1 MGRRNKTLEEILE
14 FIFYQNPTN
23 QDEIADNLKIS
34 RRYVTKLLKPL
45 LNEDIVKKVYVIDL
59 KKYDEMYEDS
69 DSEFNP
75 KKYSTNSLIQNML
88 KNMSKHVQNQFE
100 LSFEALIENDK
111 SKAEESLELDFITNN
126 MFEKIRS
133 SVETVVNLDP
143 HSKLSKILL
152 FNEVA
157 YNYERIGD
165 YCGHLNKFV
174 INDDAIISENI
185 LYIIKK
191 MYEYAQK
198 SISYAAESFIGGN
211 VDLKGDLMDTEERMH
226 EKQDQAMREIAFQ
239 MADSSFNDVNHANYY
254 IYLTRVIKAFERI
267 GDICVEIMDIAI
279 EFHKNIPRSTVP
291 RYFRDN
297 S

>member
-1 MGRRNKTLEEILE
+1 MGKSNKTLEEILE
-14 FIFYQNPTN
+14 YIFYQNPNN
-23 QDEIADNLKIS
+23 QDEIADDLKIS

-45 LNEDIVKKVYVIDL
+45 VDKDIVRKVYVVNL
-59 KKYDEMYEDS
+59 EKYDEVYG
-69 DSEFNP
+69 DSEFSY
-75 KKYSTNSLIQNML
+75 KKISTDFLMQNILKTMAEHIQNQV
-88 KNMSKHVQNQFE
+88 K
-100 LSFEALIENDK
+100 LSFDAILEKDKKKANEALEM
-111 SKAEESLELDFITNN
+111 DFSTNN

-174 INDDAIISENI
+174 INDDAIVDDKI
-185 LYIIKK
+185 LEILKK
-191 MYEYAQK
+191 MYEYAK
-198 SISYAAESFIGGN
+198 RSVSYASEAFIDGK
-211 VDLKGDLMDTEERMH
+211 VDLKDDLMDTEEKMHRM
-226 EKQDQAMREIAFQ
+226 QDRAMREIALQ
-239 MADSSFNDVNHANYY
+239 MGESTFDDVDHANYY

-267 GDICVEIMDIAI
+267 GDISVEIMDIAI

-291 RYFRDN
+291 RSFRE
-297 S
+297 

>member
-1 MGRRNKTLEEILE
+1 MGKSNKTLEEILE
-14 FIFYQNPTN
+14 YIFYQNPTN
-23 QDEIADNLKIS
+23 QDEIADDLKIS

-45 LNEDIVKKVYVIDL
+45 VDKDIVRKVYVVNL
-59 KKYDEMYEDS
+59 EKYDEVYG
-69 DSEFNP
+69 DSEFSY
-75 KKYSTNSLIQNML
+75 KKISTDFLMQNILKTMAEHIQNQL
-88 KNMSKHVQNQFE
+88 K
-100 LSFEALIENDK
+100 LSFDAILEKDKKKANEALEM
-111 SKAEESLELDFITNN
+111 DFSTNN

-174 INDDAIISENI
+174 INDDAIVDDKI
-185 LYIIKK
+185 LEILKK
-191 MYEYAQK
+191 MYEYAK
-198 SISYAAESFIGGN
+198 RSVSYASEAFIDGK
-211 VDLKGDLMDTEERMH
+211 VDLKDDLMDTEEKMHRM
-226 EKQDQAMREIAFQ
+226 QDRAMREIALQ
-239 MADSSFNDVNHANYY
+239 MGESTFDDVDHANYY

-267 GDICVEIMDIAI
+267 GDISVEIMDIAI

-291 RYFRDN
+291 RSFRE
-297 S
+297 

>member
-1 MGRRNKTLEEILE
+1 MGKSNKTLEEILE
-14 FIFYQNPTN
+14 YIFYQNPTN
-23 QDEIADNLKIS
+23 QDEIADDLKIS

-45 LNEDIVKKVYVIDL
+45 VDKDIVRKVYVVNL
-59 KKYDEMYEDS
+59 EKYDEVYG
-69 DSEFNP
+69 DSEFSY
-75 KKYSTNSLIQNML
+75 KKISTDFLMQNILKTMAEHIQNQV
-88 KNMSKHVQNQFE
+88 K
-100 LSFEALIENDK
+100 LSFDAILEKDKKKANEALEM
-111 SKAEESLELDFITNN
+111 DFSTNN

-174 INDDAIISENI
+174 INDDAIVDDKI
-185 LYIIKK
+185 LEILKK
-191 MYEYAQK
+191 MYEYAKK
-198 SISYAAESFIGGN
+198 SVSYASEAFIEGK
-211 VDLKGDLMDTEERMH
+211 VDLKDDLMDTEEKMHRM
-226 EKQDQAMREIAFQ
+226 QDRAMREIALQ
-239 MADSSFNDVNHANYY
+239 MGESTFDDVDHANYY

-267 GDICVEIMDIAI
+267 GDISVEIMDIAI

-291 RYFRDN
+291 RSFRE
-297 S
+297 

>member
-1 MGRRNKTLEEILE
+1 MGKSNKTLEEILE
-14 FIFYQNPTN
+14 YIFYQNPTN
-23 QDEIADNLKIS
+23 QDEIADDLKIS

-45 LNEDIVKKVYVIDL
+45 VDKDIVRKIYVVNL
-59 KKYDEMYEDS
+59 EKYDEVYG
-69 DSEFNP
+69 DSEFSY
-75 KKYSTNSLIQNML
+75 KKISTDFLMQNILKTMAEHIQNQV
-88 KNMSKHVQNQFE
+88 K
-100 LSFEALIENDK
+100 LSFDAILEKDKKKANEALEM
-111 SKAEESLELDFITNN
+111 DFSTNN

-174 INDDAIISENI
+174 INDDAIVDDKI
-185 LYIIKK
+185 LEILKK
-191 MYEYAQK
+191 MYEYAK
-198 SISYAAESFIGGN
+198 RSVSYASEAFIDGK
-211 VDLKGDLMDTEERMH
+211 VDLKDDLMDTEEKMHRM
-226 EKQDQAMREIAFQ
+226 QDRAMREIALQ
-239 MADSSFNDVNHANYY
+239 MGESTFDDVDHANYY

-267 GDICVEIMDIAI
+267 GDISVEIMDIAI

-291 RYFRDN
+291 RSFRE
-297 S
+297 

>member
-1 MGRRNKTLEEILE
+1 MPQNILHCH
-14 FIFYQNPTN
+14 IFYQNPTN
-23 QDEIADNLKIS
+23 QDEIADDLKIS

-45 LNEDIVKKVYVIDL
+45 VDKDIVRKVYVVNL
-59 KKYDEMYEDS
+59 EKYDEVYG
-69 DSEFNP
+69 DSEFSY
-75 KKYSTNSLIQNML
+75 KKISTDFLMQNILKTMAEHIQNQV
-88 KNMSKHVQNQFE
+88 K
-100 LSFEALIENDK
+100 LSFDAILEKDKKKANEALEM
-111 SKAEESLELDFITNN
+111 DFSTNN

-174 INDDAIISENI
+174 INDDAIVDDKI
-185 LYIIKK
+185 LEILKK
-191 MYEYAQK
+191 MYEYAK
-198 SISYAAESFIGGN
+198 RSVSYASEAFIDGK
-211 VDLKGDLMDTEERMH
+211 VDLKDDLMDTEEKMHRM
-226 EKQDQAMREIAFQ
+226 QDRAMREIALQ
-239 MADSSFNDVNHANYY
+239 MGESTFDDVDHANYY

-267 GDICVEIMDIAI
+267 GDISVEIMDIAI

-291 RYFRDN
+291 RSFRE
-297 S
+297 

>member
-1 MGRRNKTLEEILE
+1 MGKSNKTLEEILE
-14 FIFYQNPTN
+14 YIFYQNPTN
-23 QDEIADNLKIS
+23 QDEIADDLKIS

-45 LNEDIVKKVYVIDL
+45 VDKDIVRKVYVVNL
-59 KKYDEMYEDS
+59 EKYDEVYG
-69 DSEFNP
+69 DSEFSN
-75 KKYSTNSLIQNML
+75 KKISTDFLMQNILKTMAEHIQNQV
-88 KNMSKHVQNQFE
+88 K
-100 LSFEALIENDK
+100 LSFDAILEKDKKKANEALEM
-111 SKAEESLELDFITNN
+111 DFSTNN

-174 INDDAIISENI
+174 INDDAIVDDKI
-185 LYIIKK
+185 LEILKK
-191 MYEYAQK
+191 MYEYAKK
-198 SISYAAESFIGGN
+198 SVSYASEAFIDGK
-211 VDLKGDLMDTEERMH
+211 VDLKDDLMDTEEKMHRM
-226 EKQDQAMREIAFQ
+226 QDRAMREIALQ
-239 MADSSFNDVNHANYY
+239 MGESTFDDVNHANYY

-267 GDICVEIMDIAI
+267 GDISVEIMDIAI

-291 RYFRDN
+291 RSFRE
-297 S
+297 

>member
-1 MGRRNKTLEEILE
+1 MGKSNKTLEEILE
-14 FIFYQNPTN
+14 YIFYQNPTN
-23 QDEIADNLKIS
+23 QDEIADDLKIS

-45 LNEDIVKKVYVIDL
+45 VDKDIVRKIYVVNL
-59 KKYDEMYEDS
+59 EKYDEVYG
-69 DSEFNP
+69 DSEFSY
-75 KKYSTNSLIQNML
+75 KKISTDFLMQNILKTMAEHIQNQV
-88 KNMSKHVQNQFE
+88 K
-100 LSFEALIENDK
+100 LSFDAILEKDKKKANEALEM
-111 SKAEESLELDFITNN
+111 DFSTNN

-174 INDDAIISENI
+174 INDDAIVDDKI
-185 LYIIKK
+185 LEILKK
-191 MYEYAQK
+191 MYEYAK
-198 SISYAAESFIGGN
+198 RSVSYASEAFIDGN
-211 VDLKGDLMDTEERMH
+211 VDLKDDLMDTEEKMHRM
-226 EKQDQAMREIAFQ
+226 QDRAMREIALQ
-239 MADSSFNDVNHANYY
+239 MGESTFDDVDHANYY

-267 GDICVEIMDIAI
+267 GDISVEIMDIAI

-291 RYFRDN
+291 RSFRE
-297 S
+297 

>member
-1 MGRRNKTLEEILE
+1 MGKSNKTLEEILE
-14 FIFYQNPTN
+14 YIFYQNPTN
-23 QDEIADNLKIS
+23 QDEIADDLKIS

-45 LNEDIVKKVYVIDL
+45 VDKDIVRKVYVVNL
-59 KKYDEMYEDS
+59 EKYDEVYG
-69 DSEFNP
+69 DSEFSY
-75 KKYSTNSLIQNML
+75 KKISTDFLMQNILKTMAEHIQNQV
-88 KNMSKHVQNQFE
+88 K
-100 LSFEALIENDK
+100 LSFDAILEKDKKKANEALEM
-111 SKAEESLELDFITNN
+111 DFSTNN

-174 INDDAIISENI
+174 INDDAMVDDKI
-185 LYIIKK
+185 LEILKK
-191 MYEYAQK
+191 MYEYAK
-198 SISYAAESFIGGN
+198 RSVSYASEAFIDGN
-211 VDLKGDLMDTEERMH
+211 VDLKDDLMDTEEKMHRM
-226 EKQDQAMREIAFQ
+226 QDRAMREIALQ
-239 MADSSFNDVNHANYY
+239 MGESTFDDVDHANYY

-267 GDICVEIMDIAI
+267 GDISVEIMDIAI

-291 RYFRDN
+291 RSFRE
-297 S
+297 

>member
-1 MGRRNKTLEEILE
+1 MGKSNKTLEEILE
-14 FIFYQNPTN
+14 YIFYQNPTN
-23 QDEIADNLKIS
+23 QDEIADDLKIS

-45 LNEDIVKKVYVIDL
+45 VDKDIVRKVYVVNL
-59 KKYDEMYEDS
+59 EKYDEVYG
-69 DSEFNP
+69 DSEFSY
-75 KKYSTNSLIQNML
+75 KKISTDFLMQNILKTMAEHIQNQV
-88 KNMSKHVQNQFE
+88 K
-100 LSFEALIENDK
+100 LSFDAILEKDKKKANEALEM
-111 SKAEESLELDFITNN
+111 DFSTNN

-174 INDDAIISENI
+174 INDDAIVDDKI
-185 LYIIKK
+185 LEILKK
-191 MYEYAQK
+191 MYEYAK
-198 SISYAAESFIGGN
+198 RSVSYASEAFIDGK
-211 VDLKGDLMDTEERMH
+211 VDLKDDLMDTEEKMHRM
-226 EKQDQAMREIAFQ
+226 QDRAMREIALQ
-239 MADSSFNDVNHANYY
+239 MGESTFDDVDHANYY

-267 GDICVEIMDIAI
+267 GDISVEIMDIAI

-291 RYFRDN
+291 RSFRE
-297 S
+297 

>member
-1 MGRRNKTLEEILE
+1 MGKSNKTLEEILE
-14 FIFYQNPTN
+14 YIFYQNPTN
-23 QDEIADNLKIS
+23 QDEIADDLKIS

-45 LNEDIVKKVYVIDL
+45 VDKDIVRKVYVVNL
-59 KKYDEMYEDS
+59 EKYDEVYG
-69 DSEFNP
+69 DSEFSY
-75 KKYSTNSLIQNML
+75 KKISTDFLMQNILKTMAEHIQNQV
-88 KNMSKHVQNQFE
+88 K
-100 LSFEALIENDK
+100 LSFDAILEKDKKKANEALEM
-111 SKAEESLELDFITNN
+111 DFSTNN

-174 INDDAIISENI
+174 INDDAIVDDKI
-185 LYIIKK
+185 LEILKK
-191 MYEYAQK
+191 MYEYAK
-198 SISYAAESFIGGN
+198 RSVSYASEAFIDGN
-211 VDLKGDLMDTEERMH
+211 VDLKDDLMDTEEKMHRM
-226 EKQDQAMREIAFQ
+226 QDRAMREIALQ
-239 MADSSFNDVNHANYY
+239 MGESTFDDVDHANYY

-267 GDICVEIMDIAI
+267 GDISVEIMDIAI

-291 RYFRDN
+291 RSFRE
-297 S
+297 

>member
-1 MGRRNKTLEEILE
+1 MGKSNKTLEEILE
-14 FIFYQNPTN
+14 YIFYQNPTN
-23 QDEIADNLKIS
+23 QDEIADDLKIS

-45 LNEDIVKKVYVIDL
+45 VDKDIVRKVYVVNL
-59 KKYDEMYEDS
+59 EKYDDVYG
-69 DSEFNP
+69 DSEFSY
-75 KKYSTNSLIQNML
+75 KKISTDFLMQNILKTMAEHIQNQV
-88 KNMSKHVQNQFE
+88 K
-100 LSFEALIENDK
+100 LSFDAILEKDKKKANEALEM
-111 SKAEESLELDFITNN
+111 DFSTNN

-174 INDDAIISENI
+174 INDDAIVDDKI
-185 LYIIKK
+185 LEILKK
-191 MYEYAQK
+191 MYEYAK
-198 SISYAAESFIGGN
+198 RSVSYASEAFIDGK
-211 VDLKGDLMDTEERMH
+211 VDLKDDLMDTEEKMHRM
-226 EKQDQAMREIAFQ
+226 QDRAMREIALQ
-239 MADSSFNDVNHANYY
+239 MGESTFDDVDHANYY

-267 GDICVEIMDIAI
+267 GDISVEIMDIAI

-291 RYFRDN
+291 RSFRE
-297 S
+297 